1 MAVAA
6 PVGPMC
12 VLCVRRTLANGRGAG
27 VATGVGI
34 ATADAIFATIA
45 TLGLDGAAR
54 LLSALGTSL
63 HVVTAAVLVVLAY
76 RTVSTSHATAP
87 HATSRGGAYASAL
100 GLTLTNP
107 ATIVSFATLV
117 VASGVSPALPRALQT
132 VAGVFAGSTA
142 WWILVTV
149 AASTFRVAPDART
162 SRTIDILSALV
173 FLAFAVAELRR
184 IFS

>member
-1 MAVAA
+1 
-6 PVGPMC
+6 MC

-45 TLGLDGAAR
+45 TLGLDVAAR

-87 HATSRGGAYASAL
+87 RATSRGGAYASAL

-117 VASGVSPALPRALQT
+117 VASSGVSPALPCALQT